1 MTCFDGLNME
11 TEKILALLTFIDS
24 VNCML
29 S

>member
-11 TEKILALLTFIDS
+11 TEMIQALLTFINS